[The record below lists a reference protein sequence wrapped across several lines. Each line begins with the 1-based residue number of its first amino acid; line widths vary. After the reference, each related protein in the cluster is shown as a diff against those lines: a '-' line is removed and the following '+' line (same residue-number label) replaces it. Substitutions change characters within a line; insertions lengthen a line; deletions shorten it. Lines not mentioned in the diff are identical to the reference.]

1 MTKNEK
7 QRVTLFLNPSL
18 LKQAKIQA
26 IVEERSLTALIEE
39 ALLKYLPKKT
49 TPKKTAT

>member
-18 LKQAKIQA
+18 LRQAKIQA
-26 IVEERSLTALIEE
+26 IVEEISLTTLIEKV
-39 ALLKYLPKKT
+39 LIKYLPKKT
-49 TPKKTAT
+49 ILKKTNI